1 MGEKKLY
8 TVEDP
13 GEGPGG
19 SAPPAPLFLD
29 QTEARI
35 VSFAALLGERCVTS
49 QKWLRGRLRPEG
61 PKKKLLE
68 TGPPPPPL
76 SKGLDDGPPPHVSQG
91 LDPAL
96 IENVGKQIHMANQ
109 KGKQG
114 SKGGPMVRTLAS
126 HKCGI

>member
-35 VSFAALLGERCVTS
+35 VSFAALLGKRCVTF
-49 QKWLRGRLRPEG
+49 KKRLRGRLRPEG
-61 PKKKLLE
+61 PKKKII
-68 TGPPPPPL
+68 GDRPPPSP
-76 SKGLDDGPPPHVSQG
+76 
-91 LDPAL
+91 
-96 IENVGKQIHMANQ
+96 I
-109 KGKQG
+109 
-114 SKGGPMVRTLAS
+114 
-126 HKCGI
+126 

>member
-13 GEGPGG
+13 GEEPGG

-49 QKWLRGRLRPEG
+49 KKRLRGRLRPEG
-61 PKKKLLE
+61 PKKNFLE
-68 TGPPPPPL
+68 TGPPSP
-76 SKGLDDGPPPHVSQG
+76 
-91 LDPAL
+91 
-96 IENVGKQIHMANQ
+96 IY
-109 KGKQG
+109 G
-114 SKGGPMVRTLAS
+114 SG
-126 HKCGI
+126 

>member
-19 SAPPAPLFLD
+19 SAPPPPAPLFLD

-49 QKWLRGRLRPEG
+49 KKRLRGRLRPEG
-61 PKKKLLE
+61 PKKNFFE
-68 TGPPPPPL
+68 TSPPSP
-76 SKGLDDGPPPHVSQG
+76 
-91 LDPAL
+91 
-96 IENVGKQIHMANQ
+96 I
-109 KGKQG
+109 
-114 SKGGPMVRTLAS
+114 
-126 HKCGI
+126 